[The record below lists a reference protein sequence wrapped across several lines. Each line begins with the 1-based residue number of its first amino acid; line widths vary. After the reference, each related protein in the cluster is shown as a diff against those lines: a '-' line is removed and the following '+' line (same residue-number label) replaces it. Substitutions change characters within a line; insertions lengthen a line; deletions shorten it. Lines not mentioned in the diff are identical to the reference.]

1 MTEQTR
7 PGLKSLLRLIPGF
20 ARVGAMT
27 PGLALAFV
35 IAASIL
41 FHLAWGA
48 ALEASN
54 DEAYHFLYTT
64 HLDLSYFDHPP
75 MTAWVAKAGLLL
87 CGNWVHPLSLRLG
100 FVLMF
105 AASSWVLARWTARW
119 FGPWAGVYAA
129 ILLNVSGYY
138 AAAGGFALPD
148 VPYLFFALLTMW
160 ALSEALVA
168 EPGKFAP
175 WGWVGLAFGAALLSK
190 YHAVF
195 LPASAGLYIL
205 VTPGARRILLT
216 PGPYLAIA
224 VGFALFAPVLA
235 WNAAHGWASF
245 RFQGG
250 RAVGG
255 GFQPEGLVAS
265 VLGPVLYLLPWVWYV
280 LVAALVWRLRH
291 FRSVAGTE
299 RLIVC
304 LAVVPLT
311 FFVAVSCFRW
321 TLLHWPLVGFIA
333 LYPLAGAKWA
343 ELALAYPRWSR
354 RCVGFM
360 VAAILVGAAVG
371 YAQARHGV
379 IHFGEGKDPLADVS
393 GWESVADEVQA
404 CGFTAKPKTFFFT
417 TKWFESGQLA
427 FALRDRVPVLC
438 YNPGDARGF
447 AFWSKPEQWVGW
459 TGYLVTTEDDE
470 WEAEMVRPYFTRV
483 RKVAEFP
490 MTRGGVPFRTVRVW
504 RCVNQKFPFPFTYPE
519 G

>member
-1 MTEQTR
+1 MTDPTR
-7 PGLKSLLRLIPGF
+7 PGLKSLLRPLPDIRLAGPIGP
-20 ARVGAMT
+20 R
-27 PGLALAFV
+27 LALVAV
-35 IAASIL
+35 LAASVL
-41 FHLAWGA
+41 LHLVWGA

-64 HLDLSYFDHPP
+64 HPDLSYFDHPP

-87 CGNWVHPLSLRLG
+87 CGNEVSPLSLRLG

-105 AASSWVLARWTARW
+105 AASGWVLARFTARW
-119 FGPWAGVYAA
+119 FGDWAGVYAA

-168 EPGKFAP
+168 KPGEFAP

-195 LPASAGLYIL
+195 LPAAAGLYLL

-235 WNAAHGWASF
+235 WNANHGWASF

-250 RAVGG
+250 RAVGS
-255 GFQPEGLVAS
+255 GFQPEGLLAS
-265 VLGPVLYLLPWVWYV
+265 LLGPVLYLLPWVWYV
-280 LVAALVWRLRH
+280 LVAALVARVRH
-291 FRSVAGTE
+291 FRSVAGID
-299 RLIVC
+299 RLLVC

-311 FFVAVSCFRW
+311 FFVVVSCFRW
-321 TLLHWPLVGFIA
+321 TLLHWPLVGFIS

-343 ELALAYPRWSR
+343 EWAAAHPRWSR
-354 RCVGFM
+354 RAVALM
-360 VAAILVGAAVG
+360 VAAVLAGAAVG

-379 IHFGEGKDPLADVS
+379 FRFEGGKDPLADVS
-393 GWESVADEVQA
+393 GWESVAAELEA
-404 CGFTAKPKTFFFT
+404 REFLAKPQTFVFT
-417 TKWFESGQLA
+417 TKWYDSGQLA
-427 FALRDRVPVLC
+427 FSLRGRVPTLC

-447 AFWSKPEQWVGW
+447 AFWSTPEQWVGW

-470 WEAEMVRPYFTRV
+470 WEVEMVRPYFTRV

-504 RCVNQKFPFPFTYPE
+504 RCVNQKYPFPFTYPN
-519 G
+519 